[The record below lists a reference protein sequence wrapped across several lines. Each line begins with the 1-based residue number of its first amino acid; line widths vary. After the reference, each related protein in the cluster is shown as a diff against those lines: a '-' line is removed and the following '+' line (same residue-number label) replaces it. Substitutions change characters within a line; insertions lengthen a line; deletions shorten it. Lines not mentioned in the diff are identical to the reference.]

1 MSVSIPCV
9 VTVTPLFMGTAAP
22 ARRMEAS
29 SSRDWRGHGLCGKGL
44 LHRVGC
50 RQFASVSVRVS
61 CVRTSGALAWSS
73 RLWEAVRGHS
83 TCLPPYQASQMASLT
98 HRSEY
103 NQPRVDAGLA
113 EFTSPPIG
121 RVEMAPHG
129 LRSSVEGRVAR
140 PALDV
145 AQSVPRRV
153 PCSGGEAFASR
164 GRLSFSCLARCR
176 HRAKNQGAS
185 TR

>member
-1 MSVSIPCV
+1 MWK
-9 VTVTPLFMGTAAP
+9 
-22 ARRMEAS
+22 RS
-29 SSRDWRGHGLCGKGL
+29 SPP
-44 LHRVGC
+44 VGC

-83 TCLPPYQASQMASLT
+83 TCLPPCQASQMASLT
-98 HRSEY
+98 HRSVLEY

-113 EFTSPPIG
+113 EFSSPPIG
-121 RVEMAPHG
+121 RVEMAPDG

-140 PALDV
+140 TALDV

-153 PCSGGEAFASR
+153 PCTCGEAFASR

-176 HRAKNQGAS
+176 HRAKNHGAS